1 MKSPHLMGALLWLVV
16 TACAVPGFAQEM
28 PSAGSPAGATVR
40 VAGRVLDSQN
50 AVPLPGVTVE
60 LVGTDVVAYTD
71 VDGRYVLDVP
81 AGTHEIRVVL
91 DGYEEQTIR
100 VQAESGQPADV
111 DVALRMAAFAEQVT
125 VTADVVE
132 SAMSSAAAQ
141 LVERRR
147 ASVISDNLGASE
159 MKQNADSNAAAGMQR
174 VTGLSVVDDQYVYVR
189 GLGERYSTTTLNGA
203 TLPTTEPDR
212 RVVPLDLF
220 PAGLLESVRVAKSF
234 SPDQPGDFAG
244 GVVEIQPL
252 SLPSRAVL
260 DASFT
265 LGFNSQ
271 TAGETGLGYSGGSRD
286 FLGYGKGARALPSSF
301 PERRVVRRGGIFTP
315 DVGFLRDDLEPLGEA
330 LENTW
335 EARPRDSRP
344 EQSYNLVYGNRF
356 GRLGVVAS
364 VTQGYDEQFGDEVQ
378 RYFRVGGEEDDL
390 EVFSDYAF
398 QTSTLR
404 ARTGVVGNVAWQ
416 FSPSHR
422 LGINNFYTHT
432 GRDETR
438 IYEGFNSDINTTV
451 RDTRLFWT
459 EEALLTNQL
468 TGDHHLQGVA
478 NSRVDWRVAYAG
490 ADRDE
495 PDLRQTLYELQDDEF
510 VLADESQSGF
520 RMFNGLDDRS
530 VDLALNWSV
539 YTTTWASQ
547 PMMFKFGP
555 SFVRRDRDFR
565 SRRFRFV
572 PLVTFSAD
580 RSLPAEELFTPANI
594 GPEDSFE
601 IREETRPTD
610 TYEANQDTFGGYA
623 MVDLPVS
630 NQLRLV
636 GGVRVERF
644 EQTVDTFDPFSLAT
658 ELEIVRAELETTD
671 VLPALNLI
679 YALTP
684 STNFRVSASQTV
696 NRPEFRELAPFE
708 FTDVVGGRAVVGNSE
723 LRRALIRNVDVRWEW
738 FPGAE
743 EVLAASFFLKQFED
757 PIERIVQPTAQLR
770 TSYTNAES
778 ARNFGFELEARKA
791 LAPWLLA
798 GANYTFVDS
807 EIELSAAAQ
816 QVQTSL
822 TRPLAGT
829 SKHLFNAVGELRFAE
844 RSSLRVLYNF
854 FGDRIAD
861 VGSEGLP
868 DIIQEDRGSLDVVFS
883 HQLAGRLN
891 LRVAGVNLIDD
902 PFEFTQGGQ
911 RQRSYEVGRT
921 FSVSL
926 GVSAF

>member
-1 MKSPHLMGALLWLVV
+1 MKSPHVMGALLWLFV
-16 TACAVPGFAQEM
+16 TACAVPGFAQETA
-28 PSAGSPAGATVR
+28 SAGGPARPTVR

-60 LVGTDVVAYTD
+60 LVGSDLVTYTD
-71 VDGRYVLDVP
+71 VDGKYVLDVP
-81 AGTHEIRVVL
+81 AGTHEVRVVL
-91 DGYEEQTIR
+91 DGYEARTVR
-100 VQAESGQPADV
+100 VQAEPGQPVDV
-111 DVALRMAAFAEQVT
+111 DVALRMAGFAEQVT

-132 SAMSSAAAQ
+132 SSRSSAAAQ

-147 ASVISDNLGASE
+147 ASVISDNLGAAE
-159 MKQNADSNAAAGMQR
+159 MKQNADSNAADGMQR
-174 VTGLSVVDDQYVYVR
+174 VTGLSVVDNQYVFIR

-220 PAGLLESVRVAKSF
+220 PAGLLESVRVVKSF

-244 GVVEIQPL
+244 GIVEIQPL

-265 LGFNSQ
+265 MGLNSQ

-286 FLGYGKGARALPSSF
+286 FLGYGKGARELPGMF
-301 PERRVVRRGGIFTP
+301 PDRRVVRRGGIFTP
-315 DVGFLRDDLEPLGEA
+315 DVGFLREDLESFGEA

-335 EARPRDSRP
+335 EARPRESTP

-356 GRLGVVAS
+356 GRLGLVAS
-364 VTQGYDEQFGDEVQ
+364 VTQGYEEHFGDELW
-378 RYFRVGGEEDDL
+378 RSYRVGGEADDL

-398 QTSTLR
+398 RTSTLQ
-404 ARTGVVGNVAWQ
+404 ARTGVAGNVAWQ

-422 LGINNFYTHT
+422 LGVNNFYTHT
-432 GRDETR
+432 GHDDTR
-438 IYEGFNSDINTTV
+438 MYEGFNADIATDV
-451 RDTRLFWT
+451 RDTRLFWK

-468 TGDHHLQGVA
+468 IGDHYLSGFG
-478 NSRVDWRVAYAG
+478 NSRVDWRVAYAR

-495 PDLRQTLYELQDDEF
+495 PDLRQTLYELQNGQF

-520 RMFNGLDDRS
+520 RMFNTLDDQS
-530 VDLALNWSV
+530 VDVAVNWSV
-539 YTTTWASQ
+539 YTTNWARQ
-547 PMMFKFGP
+547 PMMFKVGP
-555 SFVRRDRDFR
+555 SFVRRERDFR
-565 SRRFRFV
+565 SRRFRFI

-580 RSLPAEELFTPANI
+580 RALSPEELFTPANI
-594 GPEDSFE
+594 GPDDSWE

-610 TYEANQDTFGGYA
+610 TYEANQDIYGGYA
-623 MVDLPVS
+623 MVDLPLS
-630 NQLRLV
+630 NQLRVV
-636 GGVRVERF
+636 GGVRLERF

-658 ELEIVRAELETTD
+658 DLEVIRSDLETTD

-679 YALTP
+679 YALT
-684 STNFRVSASQTV
+684 SAANLRVSASQTV
-696 NRPEFRELAPFE
+696 NRPQFRELAPFE
-708 FTDVVGGRAVVGNSE
+708 FTDVVGGRSVVGNPD
-723 LRRALIRNVDVRWEW
+723 LQRALIRNVDVRWEW

-743 EVLAASFFLKQFED
+743 EVLAASFFVKQFED
-757 PIERIVQPTAQLR
+757 PIERIVEPTAQLR

-778 ARNFGFELEARKA
+778 ARNFGVELEARKA
-791 LAPWLLA
+791 LTPWLLA

-807 EIELSAAAQ
+807 EIELSPAAQ

-829 SKHLFNAVGELRFAE
+829 SKHLFNALGELRFAE
-844 RSSLRVLYNF
+844 RSSVRVLYNF
-854 FGDRIAD
+854 FGDRIVD

-868 DIIQEDRGSLDVVFS
+868 DIIQEDRGALDIVFS

-902 PFEFTQGGQ
+902 PFDFTQGGQ
-911 RQRSYEVGRT
+911 LQRRYETGRT
-921 FSVSL
+921 FTVSL